1 MNVAESLATIDHPA
15 LRRIAALAPLGA
27 DERSLLHTAMTRNL
41 RTVPARRDL
50 AIEGR
55 PVDQPLIVLEG
66 WAFRSRILNDGR
78 RLIFDFLVPGD
89 LIGFC
94 AHKNP
99 LAMTTIS
106 TLNPVTV
113 CVAPQPLDDSVGEG
127 LAEAYAVSHAL
138 EQRYWLRQ
146 MTRLG
151 RLTAYERVIDWAL
164 EMFERCHVGE
174 AVWPTSLRL
183 PITQEVLGD
192 TLGLTSVHVNR
203 TLKALMRD
211 GLLQI
216 AGGKLTLLDRER
228 CTRIAGIQQARVSG
242 ASLYR

>member
-1 MNVAESLATIDHPA
+1 MNAAESLAIIDHPA
-15 LRRIAALAPLGA
+15 LQRLAALAPLDA
-27 DERSLLHTAMTRNL
+27 EDRSLLQAAIRHA

-50 AIEGR
+50 AVESR
-55 PVDQPLIVLEG
+55 PLDQPLIILDG

-94 AHKNP
+94 AHRNP

-106 TLNPVTV
+106 TLNAVTV
-113 CVAPQPLDDSVGEG
+113 CAAPPPVEGQSGEG
-127 LAEAYAVSHAL
+127 LAEAYAISHAL

-164 EMFERCHVGE
+164 EMFERFHVGS

-203 TLKALMRD
+203 TLKALARD

-216 AGGKLTLLDRER
+216 AGGTLTLIDRDR
-228 CTRIAGIQQARVSG
+228 CTRVAGIQQARVSG
-242 ASLYR
+242 GTPFR

>member
-1 MNVAESLATIDHPA
+1 MTAVPVPATIDHPA
-15 LRRIAALAPLGA
+15 LGRLAALAPLAAEDSALLQGA
-27 DERSLLHTAMTRNL
+27 LRTT

-50 AIEGR
+50 VIEGR
-55 PVDQPLIVLEG
+55 PIDQPLIILDG

-89 LIGFC
+89 LVGVC
-94 AHKNP
+94 AHRNP
-99 LAMTTIS
+99 VAMTTIS
-106 TLNPVTV
+106 TLNAVTV
-113 CVAPQPLDDSVGEG
+113 CPAPLPVADQRGEG
-127 LAEAYAVSHAL
+127 LAEVYAVSHSL

-164 EMFERCHVGE
+164 EMFERCHVG
-174 AVWPTSLRL
+174 ATTWPATLRL
-183 PITQEVLGD
+183 PVTQEVLGD

-203 TLKALMRD
+203 TLKALARD

-216 AGGKLTLLDRER
+216 AGGTLTLLDRER
-228 CTRIAGIQQARVSG
+228 CARVAGIQQARLSSAG
-242 ASLYR
+242 FA

>member
-1 MNVAESLATIDHPA
+1 MNVAETLAVIDHPS
-15 LRRIAALAPLGA
+15 LRRLSALAPLGVEDQA
-27 DERSLLHTAMTRNL
+27 LLRAAMRHP
-41 RTVPARRDL
+41 RTIPARRDI
-50 AIEGR
+50 AVEGR
-55 PVDQPLIVLEG
+55 PLDQPMIILDG

-94 AHKNP
+94 DHKNP
-99 LAMTTIS
+99 IAMTTIS
-106 TLNPVTV
+106 TLNAVTV
-113 CVAPQPLDDSVGEG
+113 CTAPQPVDGQRGEG

-164 EMFERCHVGE
+164 EMFERFHVGD
-174 AVWPTSLRL
+174 ADWPASLRL

-203 TLKALMRD
+203 TLKALARD
-211 GLLQI
+211 GLLHI
-216 AGGKLTLLDRER
+216 AGGTLTLLDRDR

-242 ASLYR
+242 SVFR